1 MQPKFVQ
8 FYLLILILAYPARG
22 ADWRAMPYEFY
33 TGIGTT
39 SYFGDIGGSA
49 DENTW
54 YGLKDLDIFRSRPG
68 IIAGLR
74 HFPSDYFGVSGS
86 LALGWLSGD
95 DTGGRNEVRGY
106 VFNTI
111 IFEPLARIEF
121 FPVRDKMLLRGV
133 NRQGLVRNYGT
144 FSAYLFA
151 GAGAVIYHVM
161 PNDNL
166 RDRQERDNIEHG
178 MVTMVLPVGAGA
190 KLGISNRIDIGFEI
204 GGRYALNDYLDG
216 FTSPFASSNDIYY
229 LTTVQIIYRLPGLGL
244 GDI

>member
-1 MQPKFVQ
+1 MQTKIV
-8 FYLLILILAYPARG
+8 LLSVLILISASPASG
-22 ADWRAMPYEFY
+22 VDWRATSYEFY
-33 TGIGTT
+33 AGIGTA

-54 YGLKDLDIFRSRPG
+54 YGIKDLDILRSRPG
-68 IIAGLR
+68 IMAGLR
-74 HFPSDYFGVSGS
+74 YFTSDYVGVSGS
-86 LALGWLSGD
+86 LALGWLSGN
-95 DTGGRNEVRGY
+95 DTGGRNEERGY
-106 VFNTI
+106 IFNTI

-121 FPVRDKMLLRGV
+121 FPVRDFMLLRGV

-161 PNDNL
+161 PNENL

-178 MVTMVLPVGAGA
+178 MVTMVLPAGIGV
-190 KLGISNRIDIGFEI
+190 KLGISNRIDIGFEL
-204 GGRYALNDYLDG
+204 GGRYAMNDYLDG
-216 FTSPFASSNDIYY
+216 FTSPVASSNDIYY
-229 LTTVQIIYRLPGLGL
+229 LTTVQLIYRLPGLSP